1 MSTKIKI
8 KLFED
13 RGEYIR
19 YDIYKGK
26 TKLNSGWYKGVC
38 GKTKGVIAKE
48 IKDMYFN
55 KENLEE

>member
-1 MSTKIKI
+1 MNTKIKI
-8 KLFED
+8 KLFEE

-19 YDIYKGK
+19 YEIYKGK